1 MLTQTTPAVSVVMPV
16 RGVAPFIGAALDSI
30 VRQSGVSFEII
41 CIDDGAAPRTLGM
54 MTEWAAD
61 NPMMRVI
68 ANNGNG
74 ISDALNLG
82 ISRARGRFVARMDAD
97 DIALPGRLSLQVA
110 YLERHPEVVVLGTQ
124 ALLIDK
130 NRKVIRTLH
139 VPVGSSRVH
148 EALKISCALIHPTVM
163 MNRNLIL
170 EVGGYRSGFDG
181 AEDYELWLRLAG
193 HAKLDNLSEP
203 LLLYR
208 RHEDQVTLRRQF
220 HQARMAALAL
230 AAHRLRR
237 SAGLDVLAPSSPS
250 RNWRILFSSLG
261 RAAFEDVRILT
272 ACSLAD
278 NGGTLR
284 ASGTRYLRLACQSAA
299 RRGSDKLH
307 GRLALACV
315 RHQVQLA
322 RSGRRRDATHAV
334 FFDLLF
340 WRQKLLMAYLAQI
353 SSLWRSK
360 PQFWALLRRNVGFIS
375 ERRKGE

>member
-30 VRQSGVSFEII
+30 ARQSGVSFEII
-41 CIDDGAAPRTLGM
+41 CVDDGAAPCALGV
-54 MTEWAAD
+54 MTEWAAG
-61 NPMMRVI
+61 NPMIRVI
-68 ANNGNG
+68 ANNGSG
-74 ISDALNLG
+74 IADALNLG
-82 ISRARGRFVARMDAD
+82 IARARGRFVARMDAD
-97 DIALPGRLSLQVA
+97 DIALPGRLSIQVA
-110 YLERHPEVVVLGTQ
+110 YLEAHPEVGVLGTQ
-124 ALLIDK
+124 ALLIDE
-130 NRKVIRTLH
+130 NRKVTRTLR

-148 EALKISCALIHPTVM
+148 EALQISCALIHPTVM
-163 MNRNLIL
+163 MKRSLIL

-208 RHEDQVTLRRQF
+208 THEDQVTLRRQF

-237 SAGLDVLAPSSPS
+237 SAGLDALAPSSAA
-250 RNWRILFSSLG
+250 RTWRTSFGAIG
-261 RAAFEDVRILT
+261 RAAVEDVRILT

-284 ASGTRYLRLACQSAA
+284 GSGTRYLRLACQSAA
-299 RRGSDKLH
+299 RRPSDQLH

-322 RSGRRRDATHAV
+322 RNGRRRDAVHAI

-340 WRQKLLMAYLAQI
+340 WRQKLLMAYMVQI
-353 SSLWRSK
+353 SSMWRSK
-360 PQFWALLRRNVGFIS
+360 PRFWAP
-375 ERRKGE
+375 